1 MKKWMRFAAIVLAGV
16 MTLLMFTACS
26 EGSSDH
32 DTAAETAVMSAIN
45 EKRGVNASFTNNTT
59 LKNIAWESLCKINA
73 ETGKIQWDQAHKTIY
88 DQESGKVTIVNVA
101 TNGGVSW
108 NDGKIEVNAQAYE
121 QSNLDALLEHCNLF
135 IRKDF
140 NIDFNLN
147 SKWVNVGVA
156 AKRING
162 KTYVA
167 VAVEVNTK
175 A

>member
-1 MKKWMRFAAIVLAGV
+1 MKNWKKLVALLLSAVMVLA
-16 MTLLMFTACS
+16 LFTACS
-26 EGSSDH
+26 DSSDH
-32 DTAAETAVMSAIN
+32 DTEAEAAVMSAIN
-45 EKRGVNASFTNNTT
+45 EKRGVSASFTNNTT
-59 LKNIAWESLCKINA
+59 LKNIAWESLGKINA
-73 ETGKIQWDQAHKTIY
+73 ENGKIEWDQAHKTLY
-88 DQESGKVTIVNVA
+88 DKNTGKITIVNVA
-101 TNGGVSW
+101 TNGGISW
-108 NDGKIEVNAQAYE
+108 SDGKVQVNAQAYE

-140 NIDFNLN
+140 SIDFNLN